1 MRNRVTV
8 SCTVAGGA
16 AKATAIAGSDGRNMS
31 MESAPRP
38 TTAVSRNSTRTWLI
52 YPTWGLRG
60 RLSRAPARKG
70 ASPMRILAMLK
81 GAILLGPILLGAV
94 SLMVA
99 AGAAPAAAQGTI
111 KIGFLS
117 PLSGAIAQAG
127 KDMYS
132 GCELYWQ
139 EHGMQIAGRKLEVI
153 LEDTEG
159 QPATAVA
166 KLRKLIDSDRV
177 NLLAGVILS
186 NVAYALVLPI
196 EAAGIPTIYPINS
209 ADDLTQRK
217 RPKWLVR
224 TGFSAGGNMHPFG
237 EYAAKTLK
245 YRKVVTIGLDYAFG
259 WETVGGFHKSF
270 EDNGGQVIQKIWV
283 PLNVQ
288 DYAPYVSQIRKD
300 ADAVFVV
307 ALGRWSVLF
316 AKEWSTSAL
325 RGRVPLI
332 AGGTYNDEHVL
343 SQLGDEAIGVISA
356 HHYSAALDTP
366 ANRTFRAAFEK
377 AYSRPPSFYSENCY
391 TGARVIEEA
400 VKAVGGRV
408 EDRAALMAALRRVEI
423 KDAPRG
429 PVKIDEYGN
438 PTQNIYIRKVEKVG
452 AVLQNTIIHTYPAV
466 SQFWT
471 YDPQKFLEQPV
482 YSREFP

>member
-1 MRNRVTV
+1 
-8 SCTVAGGA
+8 
-16 AKATAIAGSDGRNMS
+16 
-31 MESAPRP
+31 
-38 TTAVSRNSTRTWLI
+38 
-52 YPTWGLRG
+52 
-60 RLSRAPARKG
+60 
-70 ASPMRILAMLK
+70 MRIVAL
-81 GAILLGPILLGAV
+81 LLGAL
-94 SLMVA
+94 SLG
-99 AGAAPAAAQGTI
+99 AGLVPTPARAQAPI

-117 PLSGAIAQAG
+117 PISGAIAQAG

-132 GCELYWQ
+132 GCELYWK

-159 QPATAVA
+159 QPATAVS
-166 KLRKLIDSDRV
+166 KLRKLIDSDHV
-177 NLLAGVILS
+177 DVVAGVILS
-186 NVAYALVLPI
+186 NVAYALVPPI
-196 EAAGIPTIYPINS
+196 EAAGVPAIYPINS
-209 ADDLTQRK
+209 AEDLTQRK
-217 RPKWLVR
+217 RPKWLIR

-245 YRKVVTIGLDYAFG
+245 YKKVVTIGLDYAFG

-283 PLNVQ
+283 PLNIQ
-288 DYAPYVSQIRKD
+288 DYAPYLAQVKRD

-316 AKEWSTSAL
+316 SKQYADSGLKA
-325 RGRVPLI
+325 RIPLI
-332 AGGTYNDEHVL
+332 AGGTYSDEHVL

-366 ANRTFRAAFEK
+366 ANRKFRAAFEK
-377 AYSRPPSFYSENCY
+377 KNNRTPSFYSENCY

-400 VKAVGGRV
+400 VKAVGGKV

-429 PVKIDEYGN
+429 PVKMDEYGN
-438 PTQNIYIRKVEKVG
+438 PTQNIYIRRVEKVNG
-452 AVLQNTIIHTYPAV
+452 VLQNTVIHTYPAV

-471 YDPQKFLEQPV
+471 YEPQKFLQQPV
-482 YSREFP
+482 YSRDFPPCRHC